1 MADVGD
7 RLAAALLD
15 ATLAAGAISGLVVL
29 AMLHC
34 RQPARRRDWA
44 RAGLISALALFPLA
58 AFHPDRRVD
67 LSGPLRS
74 ILGADPVVRL
84 GGPFGRAADATGRAG
99 PVARGLVLAYGVGA
113 SAGLAWVALGF
124 FGSAWLVGRASAAS
138 ARSRALLDSLPF
150 EGRGGRPRLL
160 VSGRVAR
167 PVLVGCFRP
176 AILIPGELEGP
187 GPVDRLR
194 LSLLHE
200 LAHAENLDHCFGPLG
215 GLARAAWFF
224 LPPVWWMV
232 DQMRLDQEFLAD
244 RRAVAHFG
252 SSGGYASSLVEL
264 AGGGGTAPPGGS
276 GAGSAPIR
284 TDPAAGVASALV
296 QRVMMLLRCP
306 FPIEGRSPGWWR
318 WSTALTLALATLA
331 ASSLT
336 LRGLAVGPASP
347 DSPAEEAPRSFRL
360 PELTITQRD
369 HDDRPF
375 DLRFRLP
382 ERFTLSFEME
392 AEPAGPAGVEALGH
406 RLAPAGPP
414 RPGEAVAEGPWHRV
428 RIVRSGNAESV
439 EVDGRPAAPAP
450 GPARLTPWLTIR
462 PSPGQ
467 TAKIRDLVLE

>member
-1 MADVGD
+1 MADVVD
-7 RLAAALLD
+7 RMAPALLD

-58 AFHPDRRVD
+58 AINPDRRVD
-67 LSGPLRS
+67 LSEPLRLIFGS
-74 ILGADPVVRL
+74 DRAR
-84 GGPFGRAADATGRAG
+84 GPAGRAVDTTGRAG

-124 FGSAWLVGRASAAS
+124 FGSAWLVGRATAAS
-138 ARSRALLDSLPF
+138 AESRALLDSLPF
-150 EGRGGRPRLL
+150 EGHGGRPRLL
-160 VSGRVAR
+160 VSGRAGR
-167 PVLVGCFRP
+167 PVLVGCVRP

-187 GPVDRLR
+187 GSGDQLR

-200 LAHAENLDHCFGPLG
+200 LAHAENLDHGFGPLA

-252 SSGGYASSLVEL
+252 SSDGYASSLVEL
-264 AGGGGTAPPGGS
+264 AGGGGSAPPGGS
-276 GAGSAPIR
+276 GAASAPIR
-284 TDPAAGVASALV
+284 PEPAAGVASALV
-296 QRVMMLLRCP
+296 QRVVMLLRCP
-306 FPIEGRSPGWWR
+306 FPIEGQSPGWWR

-336 LRGLAVGPASP
+336 LRGLAVGPTSP
-347 DSPAEEAPRSFRL
+347 DSPADEAPRPFRL
-360 PELTITQRD
+360 PELTITQRE

-382 ERFTLSFEME
+382 DRFTLSFELE
-392 AEPAGPAGVEALGH
+392 AEPAGPAGVEVLGH
-406 RLAPAGPP
+406 RLVPAGPP
-414 RPGEAVAEGPWHRV
+414 RQGEAAAKGPWHRV
-428 RIVRSGNAESV
+428 RIVRSGDAESV
-439 EVDGRPAAPAP
+439 EVDGRPAVSATGP
-450 GPARLTPWLTIR
+450 GPARLAPWLTIR